1 MTKTESDSLDKWN
14 ENQMIKDDVKM
25 SNVVGEIK
33 EEELWDLDTTLTNYI
48 LPRITAFR
56 KMERHGYPVE
66 DGLLDE
72 EYNPSEEHRKT
83 IEKRSMLQWE
93 NDLRSIELAFSL
105 MSKSQSFERSEQ
117 ANKDI
122 KIGLK
127 LFAEY
132 YEYLWD

>member
-1 MTKTESDSLDKWN
+1 MMTESDSLNEWN
-14 ENQMIKDDVKM
+14 ERQIIKDDVKM

-33 EEELWDLDTTLTNYI
+33 EEELWSLDTTLTDYI
-48 LPRITAFR
+48 LPRIIAFR

-72 EYNPSEEHRKT
+72 EYNPSEEHKKT

-93 NDLRSIELAFSL
+93 DTLRCIELAFSL

-122 KIGLK
+122 KIGLE
-127 LFAEY
+127 LFAKH
-132 YEYLWD
+132 YEHLWD